1 MKMEKTF
8 SGKKVLCQKE
18 MWPYIEKKVLVTV
31 VSRYMLMNSMNL
43 GLFVFLLTFLIIFNF
58 VKYQIGLPVVDLLEL
73 WVSLV

>member
-1 MKMEKTF
+1 
-8 SGKKVLCQKE
+8 

-58 VKYQIGLPVVDLLEL
+58 VKYRIGLPVVDLLEL
-73 WVSLV
+73 